1 MKNFLLLP
9 IFLISLLISESSLAG
24 RKPKSGKS
32 PSEYQI
38 EHITTCNSSGE
49 DWSDSCNK
57 IWRINRDKIT
67 NENFISSKKMES
79 RYYLN
84 KCIVEEDLFHCVQLS
99 KNYPGQSEK
108 LKIEWLK
115 DDITEKQYST
125 IERLAE
131 KWQEKIDARVER
143 NSPENNRK
151 KIEILVTCKR
161 LIKANLKD
169 PNSFKMI
176 NNLETQVRTGIVEYT
191 ATNSFGGRVREAIT
205 CFNPKDF

>member
-1 MKNFLLLP
+1 MKNFLLVP

-24 RKPKSGKS
+24 RKSKSGKS

-38 EHITTCNSSGE
+38 EHIATCNSSGE

-131 KWQEKIDARVER
+131 KWQDKIDAFVER

-169 PNSFKMI
+169 PDSFKII

-205 CFNPKDF
+205 CFNPKDY

>member
-1 MKNFLLLP
+1 MKNFLLFP

-169 PNSFKMI
+169 PDSFKII
-176 NNLETQVRTGIVEYT
+176 NNLETQVRTGVVEYT
-191 ATNSFGGRVREAIT
+191 ATNSFGGRVTGLGRKT
-205 CFNPKDF
+205 FSFT